1 MFLLAFRAKS
11 LVRGTFANKR
21 SSQSLSTVPQ
31 WQAVP
36 AANSRSLL
44 EHFRMGPFAD
54 TIRRLSSTD
63 GGAVLDLRRGILF
76 RVNPLGARVMDL
88 LDQGDSPERIA
99 EKLSAEFQV
108 ALSEVQ
114 SDVSGFIGSLKA
126 HGVID
131 AR

>member
-1 MFLLAFRAKS
+1 M
-11 LVRGTFANKR
+11 
-21 SSQSLSTVPQ
+21 
-31 WQAVP
+31 
-36 AANSRSLL
+36 
-44 EHFRMGPFAD
+44 
-54 TIRRLSSTD
+54 
-63 GGAVLDLRRGILF
+63 LDLRRGILL

-88 LDQGDSPERIA
+88 LDQGDSPERIS

-114 SDVSGFIGSLKA
+114 SDVADFIGSLKA

>member
-1 MFLLAFRAKS
+1 
-11 LVRGTFANKR
+11 
-21 SSQSLSTVPQ
+21 
-31 WQAVP
+31 
-36 AANSRSLL
+36 
-44 EHFRMGPFAD
+44 MGPFAD
-54 TIRRLSSTD
+54 NIRRLSSAD

-88 LDQGDSPERIA
+88 LGQGDSPERIA
-99 EKLSAEFQV
+99 EKLSVEFQV

-114 SDVSGFIGSLKA
+114 SDVGDFIGSLKA